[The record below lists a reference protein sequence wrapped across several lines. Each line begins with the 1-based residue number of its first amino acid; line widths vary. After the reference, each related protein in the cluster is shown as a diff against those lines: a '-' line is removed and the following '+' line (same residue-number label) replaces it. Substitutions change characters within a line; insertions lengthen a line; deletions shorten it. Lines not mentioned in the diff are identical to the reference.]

1 MPLFPLLQGAD
12 GYIYL
17 TRQVLTTAWKFGEL
31 IDSYENYEDTE
42 EDSEATSMSDLPARP
57 AFPVAAFPSWTPPPP
72 PTGMTRVGDGCDG
85 FFCHNLLDADQHR
98 GVVECFDAL
107 LEAQGES
114 VVPQYTMV
122 IDPNM
127 HLAEAR
133 APGSGTH
140 KLPEGEEEYAPTVC
154 WAATPFA
161 VLPNDAGSG
170 VEAMRLGPINALEE
184 PGGVGLEE
192 QTGRLFETVLGAAA
206 PMLAA
211 LRRPSL
217 LLPGPLQAVCKA
229 QRIFL
234 RRGEV

>member
-12 GYIYL
+12 GHIYL
-17 TRQVLTTAWKFGEL
+17 TRQVLATAWKFGE
-31 IDSYENYEDTE
+31 DS
-42 EDSEATSMSDLPARP
+42 DSSEQYGGKGASESDLPARP

-72 PTGMTRVGDGCDG
+72 PAGMTRVGDGCDG
-85 FFCHNLLDADQHR
+85 FFCHSLLDADQHR
-98 GVVECFDAL
+98 AVVECFDAL
-107 LEAQGES
+107 LEAQGEC

-127 HLAEAR
+127 HLTEAIT
-133 APGSGTH
+133 PESSTH
-140 KLPEGEEEYAPTVC
+140 LLPEGVDASVPMAC

-161 VLPNDAGSG
+161 VLSNDAGSG
-170 VEAMRLGPINALEE
+170 VEAVRLGPINALEE
-184 PGGVGLEE
+184 PGGVSLEE

-234 RRGEV
+234 RRGEM